1 MAERAQESSGNDSQN
16 RSGLKQQQG
25 GKSRRWFQKKRI
37 TIPVIFILI
46 LAAAIFLYWDIYL
59 RGFVST
65 DDAYIEGY
73 RAAISS
79 KIPEQVIEL
88 KVDEGDTIQQGQLL
102 AVLDDRDL
110 LADKAEAEANIA
122 YMEATAAAA
131 KINIERTSDDFK
143 RAKTQFEGKVISKEE
158 YDHTEKALKLAQKQ
172 YDTALTA
179 IKLAESRLN
188 VIDTSLTYTKIY
200 APTDGVI
207 AKRWVLAGDVVAP
220 GQPIFTAFNLKDLW
234 VTANF
239 EETKIASFN
248 IGDPVQISVDAFSSH
263 DFKGRVLIIGA
274 ATASQFSLIP
284 PNNASGNFTKVT
296 QRVPVKISL
305 ERVSNSNESKS
316 LALVPGMS
324 VVVKIDTRKN
334 AD

>member
-1 MAERAQESSGNDSQN
+1 MADQAQESSGNNSQS
-16 RSGLKQQQG
+16 RQQEG
-25 GKSRRWFQKKRI
+25 GKRRRWFQKKRI
-37 TIPVIFILI
+37 TIPVVFL
-46 LAAAIFLYWDIYL
+46 LVMAAAIFLYWDIYL

-79 KIPEQVIEL
+79 KIPEQILEL

-110 LADKAEAEANIA
+110 LADKAEAVANIA

-131 KINIERTSDDFK
+131 KINTERASDDFK
-143 RAKTQFEGKVISKEE
+143 RAKTQFEGKVIPKEE
-158 YDHTEKALKLAQKQ
+158 YDHAEKALKLAQKQ
-172 YDTALTA
+172 YEAALTA
-179 IKLAESRLN
+179 VKLAESRLD

-220 GQPIFTAFNLKDLW
+220 GQPIFTAFNLKNLW
-234 VTANF
+234 ITANF

-248 IGDPVQISVDAFSSH
+248 IGDPVQISIDAYSSH
-263 DFKGRVLIIGA
+263 DFKGQVLLIGA
-274 ATASQFSLIP
+274 ATASKFSLIP

-305 ERVSNSNESKS
+305 ERISNSKQATP